1 MLILFLFYC
10 HFVLPDY
17 LPVVGETS
25 FNRDEVIATYF
36 NLGFPTVKVLAFLS
50 WCGSKLTIT
59 LRSTQIKTA
68 VQKKELFSCAGGC

>member
-1 MLILFLFYC
+1 MLILFLLYC
-10 HFVLPDY
+10 HFVLLDY

-36 NLGFPTVKVLAFLS
+36 NLGLSYSDVLAFLS

-59 LRSTQIKTA
+59 LRVLKSKRLSRRKNYSS
-68 VQKKELFSCAGGC
+68 VQEVV

>member
-36 NLGFPTVKVLAFLS
+36 NLGLS
-50 WCGSKLTIT
+50 YSESISVFKLVWI
-59 LRSTQIKTA
+59 
-68 VQKKELFSCAGGC
+68 